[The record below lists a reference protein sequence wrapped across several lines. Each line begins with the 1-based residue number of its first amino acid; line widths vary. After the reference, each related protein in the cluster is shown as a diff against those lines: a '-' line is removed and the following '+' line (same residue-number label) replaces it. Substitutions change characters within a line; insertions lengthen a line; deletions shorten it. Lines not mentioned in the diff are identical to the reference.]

1 MAIPYCYNYSPSR
14 NNSRLPGYE
23 AIIMAPKMYGSCL
36 LTVDCSGQLVV
47 CIRVHRSIGK
57 KALPFRA
64 PRQIGHLVQQLSW
77 CSMSTS
83 LSVMVIQGLT
93 DIAKSLQSRE
103 RVEFPLSSSSER
115 SKRPVA
121 AIVAAE
127 LSAGRGGGTVGASK
141 SQGTMPSSGIEFMK
155 SVAMRLE
162 ASRYRLM
169 PVFLYTGLIKKSR
182 EFFSLV

>member
-1 MAIPYCYNYSPSR
+1 MAIPYCYNHSPSR
-14 NNSRLPGYE
+14 SNSRLPGYE
-23 AIIMAPKMYGSCL
+23 VIIMAPKKYGSCL
-36 LTVDCSGQLVV
+36 LTVDCSSQLVGRV

-77 CSMSTS
+77 CSISTS
-83 LSVMVIQGLT
+83 LSVMVTQGLT

-103 RVEFPLSSSSER
+103 PVEFFGFRLSSSSER

-141 SQGTMPSSGIEFMK
+141 SQGTIPSSGIEFMK

-162 ASRYRLM
+162 VSR
-169 PVFLYTGLIKKSR
+169 
-182 EFFSLV
+182 